1 MLRNVLEN
9 SFRILG
15 LILEEFDEGLLLL
28 SSGERERSVTSW
40 IWIRFSEEA
49 EQKTGFVLRVHGVQL
64 KCRG

>member
-1 MLRNVLEN
+1 MRNEGHTSFSFLLIVLCC
-9 SFRILG
+9 F
-15 LILEEFDEGLLLL
+15 LLS
-28 SSGERERSVTSW
+28 SSGERERRIASW